1 MHCIVIVACIFPHHK
16 AASFDKNLS
25 VFHTVK
31 LSEYAKRGL
40 PPARWSFGI
49 TVLLENIM
57 GNTYVN
63 KLQAICLFKAD
74 FNWLNKLIF
83 AKIKVQRADE
93 HTAIPEEIFSRK
105 S

>member
-1 MHCIVIVACIFPHHK
+1 MC
-16 AASFDKNLS
+16 
-25 VFHTVK
+25 
-31 LSEYAKRGL
+31 EKRIDTSTMEFRDNCL
-40 PPARWSFGI
+40 
-49 TVLLENIM
+49 IM
-57 GNTYVN
+57 AITYVN